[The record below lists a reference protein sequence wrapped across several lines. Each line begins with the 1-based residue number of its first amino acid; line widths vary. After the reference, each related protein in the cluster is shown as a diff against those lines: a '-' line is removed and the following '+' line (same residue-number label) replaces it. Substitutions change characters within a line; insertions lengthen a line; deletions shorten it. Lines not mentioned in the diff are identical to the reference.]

1 MRKIILALTITLL
14 AASFVAADTIYLRDG
29 RQVRGTLL
37 GFISGR
43 FVVRVDRRYQTGGGV
58 PVRNP
63 GGGAREEGEL
73 QYFRPNEVE
82 RIEIEGRSLDEMRY
96 ENSTVLVTL
105 ESNWI
110 DTGVDLRRNERV
122 LINASGTILAGR
134 ARITPD
140 GLRSTDANSPLPR
153 AAEGML
159 IGAIGDERDA
169 PIIELGST
177 KEFVADRDG
186 RLYLTANRG
195 SYTDARGNF
204 TVQIRGERDLA
215 ALENGDD
222 TAGRRRNRT
231 GVIRSRERRPG
242 DGTGRLPGD
251 DSRRNRSPRELTIE
265 VPGTSRGTDA
275 GIDVRAGDQITF
287 TASGTVVAGR
297 RIGNVGPEGGRATG
311 FGSIVGTKPVPTAGP
326 GALVG
331 YIRLADGQTSPAF
344 LIGNQL
350 VFTATADGR
359 LFLAINDDDYSD
371 NGGSFN
377 VTIKY

>member
-1 MRKIILALTITLL
+1 MRKIILAFTIMLL
-14 AASFVAADTIYLRDG
+14 AASFAAADTIYLRDG
-29 RQVRGTLL
+29 RTVRGTLL

-43 FVVRVDRRYQTGGGV
+43 FVVRVDRRYSTNSGAGA
-58 PVRNP
+58 PVRRP
-63 GGGAREEGEL
+63 GDGEPREDNEL

-96 ENSTVLVTL
+96 ENNTVQVTL

-122 LINASGTILAGR
+122 RINASGLILAGR

-140 GLRSTDANSPLPR
+140 GLRSTDPNSPLPR

-195 SYTDARGNF
+195 SYTDARGSF
-204 TVQIRGERDLA
+204 SVQIRGERDLA
-215 ALENGDD
+215 ALESGDD
-222 TAGRRRNRT
+222 TGRRRNRS
-231 GVIRSRERRPG
+231 GVVRSRDRQPG
-242 DGTGRLPGD
+242 EGRGRDDGRGRD
-251 DSRRNRSPRELTIE
+251 RTPRDVNIE
-265 VPGTSRGTDA
+265 VAGTSRGTDS
-275 GIDVRAGDQITF
+275 GIDVRSGDQITF

-297 RIGNVGPEGGRATG
+297 RIGNVGPEGGRVTG
-311 FGSIVGTKPVPTAGP
+311 FGAIVGTKPVPSAGP
-326 GALVG
+326 GALIG
-331 YIRLADGQTSPAF
+331 YIRLSDGQSSPAF
-344 LIGNQL
+344 LIGSQL
-350 VFTATADGR
+350 TFTATADGR

-371 NGGSFN
+371 NSGSFS
-377 VTIKY
+377 VKIRY

>member
-1 MRKIILALTITLL
+1 MRRIILALAITLF

-29 RQVRGTLL
+29 RTVRGTLL

-43 FVVRVDRRYQTGGGV
+43 FVVRVDRRYQTGGGA

-63 GGGAREEGEL
+63 GTVEAGEL

-82 RIEIEGRSLDEMRY
+82 RIEIEGRSLDEMRF

-110 DTGVDLRRNERV
+110 DTGVDLRRNQKV
-122 LINASGTILAGR
+122 QISASGLILAGR
-134 ARITPD
+134 SRITPD
-140 GLRSTDANSPLPR
+140 GLRSTDPNSPLPR

-159 IGAIGDERDA
+159 IGSIGDDRDS
-169 PIIELGST
+169 PIIELGAT
-177 KEFVADRDG
+177 KEFTAERDG

-204 TVQIRGERDLA
+204 AVQIRGERDLS

-222 TAGRRRNRT
+222 TASRRRNRS
-231 GVIRSRERRPG
+231 GVIRSRDRQTGE
-242 DGTGRLPGD
+242 GTGRD
-251 DSRRNRSPRELTIE
+251 RRPRNTTVE
-265 VPGTSRGTDA
+265 VPGASRGTDT
-275 GIDVRAGDQITF
+275 GLDVRAGDQITF
-287 TASGTVVAGR
+287 TASGSVVAGR
-297 RIGNVGPEGGRATG
+297 RIGNVGPEGGRVTG
-311 FGSIVGTKPVPTAGP
+311 FGAIVGTKPVPSAGP
-326 GALVG
+326 GALIG

-350 VFTATADGR
+350 IFTATADGR

-371 NGGSFN
+371 NGGSFS
-377 VTIKY
+377 VKISM